1 MTKAFLIAGTAF
13 MALSG
18 AASAQNTAPPT
29 SNDPAAISPD
39 ATTTDSPAAAKDAMT
54 TDSATTATDGRATD
68 SGSMAAAAPPADTA
82 PATGAT
88 ATDSAVSTAQAQ
100 PGAAPDANAPT
111 ATAPAQTAATGTTSA
126 AVQAEWAKYDKGNK
140 GSLTPLE
147 FGEWV
152 MAANGQD
159 MTTQVASTRTS
170 KMANLPAVKVLNA
183 TAGAFSKADTN
194 KDRSVSPDELTTFL
208 NG

>member
-1 MTKAFLIAGTAF
+1 MTKAFLIAGTALLT
-13 MALSG
+13 LSG
-18 AASAQNTAPPT
+18 AATAQTTGTPT
-29 SNDPAAISPD
+29 GNDAATNSPAVAPD
-39 ATTTDSPAAAKDAMT
+39 ATTSENPAAAKDAMT
-54 TDSATTATDGRATD
+54 TDSATD
-68 SGSMAAAAPPADTA
+68 STIDAPGTAAAETPSAPV
-82 PATGAT
+82 PATGSA
-88 ATDSAVSTAQAQ
+88 ATDTAVSTTQAQ
-100 PGAAPDANAPT
+100 PG
-111 ATAPAQTAATGTTSA
+111 ATGTTSA

-159 MTTQVASTRTS
+159 LTTQVASTRTS
-170 KMANLPAVKVLNA
+170 KRANLPAVKVLNA

-194 KDRSVSPDELTTFL
+194 KDRMVSPDELTSFL

>member
-13 MALSG
+13 VAITG
-18 AASAQNTAPPT
+18 AAVAQTANTPT
-29 SNDPAAISPD
+29 GNDPAAVSPD
-39 ATTTDSPAAAKDAMT
+39 APATDVAPAAKDAMT
-54 TDSATTATDGRATD
+54 TDSATTRTDPGTADAATTTDTDTTASATT
-68 SGSMAAAAPPADTA
+68 DT
-82 PATGAT
+82 
-88 ATDSAVSTAQAQ
+88 AVSTAQAQ
-100 PGAAPDANAPT
+100 PGATPD
-111 ATAPAQTAATGTTSA
+111 ATAPTRTAATGTTSA
-126 AVQAEWAKYDKGNK
+126 AVQAEWAKYDKDNK

-159 MTTQVASTRTS
+159 MATQVASTRTS
-170 KMANLPAVKVLNA
+170 KRANLPAVKVLNA

-194 KDRSVSPDELTTFL
+194 KDRTVSPDELTTFL